1 VAGLVPAIFMSTAGM
16 PGDPCGVS
24 GLVPEGEAGLDERA
38 CDPDPA
44 RYVKQCCPQLTMT
57 RVPTRTRS

>member
-16 PGDPCGVS
+16 PGDPCGLS

-44 RYVKQCCPQLTMT
+44 RYVK
-57 RVPTRTRS
+57 